1 VSIFRN
7 EGCFTPV
14 VARARLLTPGYAEPL
29 LAANRLDR
37 RWQSPIT
44 ALGLLVFSIGT
55 PTPGLAQTVAQA
67 ENGSGALGPVVVT
80 SPKRQSSKRAQ
91 SETER
96 TRARA
101 HTAGRS
107 RARAA
112 KPVPGPTDVS
122 PNAIAPTPLNTN
134 VVATSASR
142 LGLTVFET
150 PASVEVVSQP
160 MMREQGYRTTTE
172 TAQGAVGVLAG
183 DAAGAPAAFSM
194 RGFTYGAVNVL
205 YNGIWIG
212 PQDITSRVMDTAS
225 LDRVE
230 FLKGPSSL
238 MSGLDAI
245 GGSVNYVTQQ
255 PTTGAIKS
263 ELDTSID
270 SLRGYRTHFGSGGST
285 TIPGLDYR
293 VDIGQTKAAS
303 FIDGD
308 YQNLTNFSGQL
319 NYRVTDSFK
328 VFGAIE
334 YKRDE
339 GHSYWGTPLVPLS
352 FAGPYAVNGVVSGT
366 AVNTFNGSI
375 LGPLTVDSRTLTTNY
390 NVADNST
397 GAHELW
403 LRGGFEWA
411 VNNDVT
417 VKNQVYDYRAQ
428 RHWYDAETYAFNL
441 DTSTIDRDR
450 FFVTHNQHVFGDN
463 SDFVWNS
470 AFFGMENRL
479 AAQLQV
485 SRNDIAFAQEG
496 NPDVYPADTV
506 SVLNPSPGF
515 YGVPQPDIR
524 NSHLDTLAGSVED
537 RLKITP
543 MLSLIGGVR
552 FEDFTLARDG
562 INADGS
568 IPAGQPFTT
577 TWTPVSYRAAYT
589 FEPIKGLNFYS
600 MYATAYDP
608 AAAGI
613 FSISPANSLALTS
626 ARIYETGVK
635 QLFWDN
641 KAEWTFAAYDI
652 SRHNVYVQIND
663 TTSAL
668 AGEIRTKGIELSG
681 AVRPVDNVKIWGNV
695 ALTQAR
701 YVDFDFEGF
710 TGNTPS
716 NVAPVIINAGASY
729 RFDNWR
735 WPVEIGGSVRHV
747 GNRYLYED
755 DATTML
761 AYTTAD
767 LYAFV
772 DIPGRDLPWSSLDKM
787 RVTFRVRNLTN
798 AVYAAW
804 SDGGYPDQVLLGAP
818 RTFELSASAKW

>member
-1 VSIFRN
+1 MMLMSVFVN
-7 EGCFTPV
+7 NGCAAPAV
-14 VARARLLTPGYAEPL
+14 VCSRVPIKRALRCSVAP
-29 LAANRLDR
+29 
-37 RWQSPIT
+37 
-44 ALGLLVFSIGT
+44 LGLFALLCAGATPSLGQTSPQVGNEPGSIG
-55 PTPGLAQTVAQA
+55 PI
-67 ENGSGALGPVVVT
+67 VVT
-80 SPKRQSSKRAQ
+80 QPKRKPVKRVA
-91 SETER
+91 TEAD
-96 TRARA
+96 RAGARNRA
-101 HTAGRS
+101 AGRN
-107 RARAA
+107 RAARTA
-112 KPVPGPTDVS
+112 KPVPGPA
-122 PNAIAPTPLNTN
+122 NATNAAAPTPLNTN

-142 LGLTVFET
+142 LGLTAFEM
-150 PASVEVVSQP
+150 PASVEIVTQP
-160 MMREQGYRTTTE
+160 QMREQGYRTTTE
-172 TAQGAVGVLAG
+172 TAPGAVGILAG
-183 DAAGAPAAFSM
+183 DSAGAPAGFSM
-194 RGFTYGAVNVL
+194 RGFTGSAVNIL

-212 PQDITSRVMDTAS
+212 PQDITSRIMDTAN

-255 PTTGAIKS
+255 PTTGTIKS

-270 SLRGYRTHFGSGGST
+270 TLRGYRTHFGSGGST
-285 TIPGLDYR
+285 AVPGLDYR
-293 VDIGQTKAAS
+293 VDIGQSRAAS

-319 NYRVTDSFK
+319 NYQVTNSFK

-334 YKRDE
+334 YKQDE
-339 GHSYWGTPLVPLS
+339 GHSYWGTPLVPVS
-352 FAGPYAVNGVVSGT
+352 FAGPNAINGVVSGT
-366 AVNTFNGSI
+366 AVNTFNGSV

-417 VKNQVYDYRAQ
+417 VKNQFYDYRAQ

-463 SDFVWNS
+463 SDFIWNS
-470 AFFGMENRL
+470 SFFGMENRL

-515 YGVPQPDIR
+515 YGVPQPDFR

-562 INADGS
+562 VNADGT
-568 IPAGQPFTT
+568 IPAGQPFAT

-589 FEPIKGLNFYS
+589 FEPLKGLLFYS

-635 QLFWDN
+635 HLFWDN
-641 KAEWTFAAYDI
+641 RAEWTFAAYDI
-652 SRHNVYVQIND
+652 SRHNVYVPIND

-668 AGEIRTKGIELSG
+668 AGEIRSKGIEIAG
-681 AVRPVDNVKIWGNV
+681 AVRPIDNVKIWGNI
-695 ALTQAR
+695 ALTQSR
-701 YVDFDFEGF
+701 FVDFDFEGF
-710 TGNTPS
+710 TGNTPA

-729 RFDNWR
+729 RFNNWR

-747 GNRYLYED
+747 GNRYLNSD

-798 AVYAAW
+798 VVYAAW
-804 SDGGYPDQVLLGAP
+804 SDTTYPDQVLLGAP
-818 RTFELSASAKW
+818 RTFELAASAKW